1 MVGPHDRRA
10 FLRASGCVFARSRS
24 IIARIDNRMLIV
36 GVSDLERNPAV
47 ALFNGRDS
55 SPIAAIEEEKLDRS
69 RSDGPVPRLAL
80 EYCLKHV
87 GARPRD
93 ISAIAVAGR
102 PKRAWFRE
110 EKLRFDLLACGAVGR
125 RPAWSGG
132 RIARRLGRQQ
142 ALRRLVGRNVPFVS
156 FEHHLCH
163 AASAFYA
170 STFDRAL
177 VLTLDGAG
185 DMWSGLIALG
195 EGSDLRT
202 IKSLPFPNSLGWL
215 YAQVTE
221 MIGFRAGAD
230 EHKTQWLS
238 SSGEPDCVD
247 VFRRLFTTDPDGLPV
262 FDRRYLA
269 REVAE
274 SWRLSRDVSAQLP
287 PASSRDNGARGAM
300 IARSLQ
306 DFVEATIVDLAER
319 YRKATNTQYLCLAG
333 GVFLNV
339 LLVRA
344 LERRTGFDRVFVQPA
359 SDNPGTAI
367 GAGYLAPKRL
377 NGEVE
382 RTPLKHLHLGPGFD
396 PQEIKTV
403 LDNCKLIYRYF
414 EGENELLETTSSLLA
429 ANKIVAWYQGRTEF
443 GLRALGNRTI
453 VASPFSPFVKENLNQ
468 YIKHRQDFHPFVL
481 SVPAE
486 NAPAYFD
493 CSDNCRFAASVGE
506 LRPGMPALE
515 SFTFG
520 SRQVRLHLAEASVNP
535 RFAALLRQF
544 GRHAPAPVLVNTS
557 FNLFG
562 EPLVCDPRAAVRS
575 FYCSGIDALVI
586 GDFLVVK

>member
-1 MVGPHDRRA
+1 
-10 FLRASGCVFARSRS
+10 
-24 IIARIDNRMLIV
+24 MLIL
-36 GVSDLERNPAV
+36 GVSDLERNLAV
-47 ALFNGRDS
+47 ALFNGRD
-55 SPIAAIEEEKLDRS
+55 PGPVAAIEEEKLDRS
-69 RSDGPVPRLAL
+69 RSDGPVPRLAID
-80 EYCLKHV
+80 YCLKQV
-87 GARPRD
+87 GARPQD

-110 EKLRFDLLACGAVGR
+110 EKLRFDLLASGAVGR

-142 ALRRLVGRNVPFVS
+142 LLRRLVGRDVPFVS

-163 AASAFYA
+163 AASAFYG
-170 STFDRAL
+170 SPFDRAM

-185 DMWSGLIALG
+185 DMWSGLIAVG
-195 EGSDLRT
+195 EGTHLRPV
-202 IKSLPFPNSLGWL
+202 KSLPFPNSLGWL
-215 YAQVTE
+215 YAQVTD
-221 MIGFRAGAD
+221 MIGFQSAGD

-238 SSGEPDCVD
+238 TGGEPDYVH
-247 VFRRLFTTDPDGLPV
+247 VFRRLFQTDTDGLPV

-269 REVAE
+269 REVGE
-274 SWRLSRDVSAQLP
+274 SWRISREVEAQLP
-287 PASSRDNGARGAM
+287 PESHRDDRARAAT
-300 IARSLQ
+300 IARSAQTFLE
-306 DFVEATIVDLAER
+306 DTIVELAER
-319 YRKATNTQYLCLAG
+319 YRKVTGTRYLCLAG

-344 LERRTGFDRVFVQPA
+344 LERRTGFERVFVQPA

-377 NGEVE
+377 GRQIE
-382 RTPLKHLHLGPGFD
+382 RTALTHLHLGPGYD
-396 PQEIKTV
+396 PQDIKSV

-414 EGENELLETTSSLLA
+414 ESEHELLDTTSSLLA
-429 ANKIVAWYQGRTEF
+429 QNKIVAWYQGRTEF

-453 VASPFSPFVKENLNQ
+453 VASPFSPFVRENLNH

-481 SVPAE
+481 SVPEQA
-486 NAPAYFD
+486 APEYFD

-506 LRPGMPALE
+506 LKPGLAPLEAL
-515 SFTFG
+515 TFG
-520 SRQVRLHLAEASVNP
+520 DRQVRLHLSDPAVNP
-535 RFAALLRQF
+535 RFTALLQQF
-544 GRHAPAPVLVNTS
+544 GRRAPAPILVNTS

-586 GDFLVVK
+586 GDFLVAK

>member
-1 MVGPHDRRA
+1 
-10 FLRASGCVFARSRS
+10 
-24 IIARIDNRMLIV
+24 MLIL

-47 ALFNGRDS
+47 ALFNGRDAG
-55 SPIAAIEEEKLDRS
+55 PLAAIEEEKLDRS
-69 RSDGPVPRLAL
+69 RTDRPVPRLAVD
-80 EYCLKHV
+80 YCLKHV
-87 GARPRD
+87 GARPQD
-93 ISAIAVAGR
+93 ITAIAVAGR

-110 EKLRFDLLACGAVGR
+110 EKLRFDLLASGAIGR

-142 ALRRLVGRNVPFVS
+142 LLRRIVGREIPFLS
-156 FEHHLCH
+156 FEHHFCH

-185 DMWSGLIALG
+185 DMWSGLLAVG
-195 EGSDLRT
+195 EGTDLRP

-221 MIGFRAGAD
+221 MIGFQSGAD

-238 SSGEPDCVD
+238 SKGEPDYVH
-247 VFRRLFTTDPDGLPV
+247 VFSRLFKRDSDGLPV
-262 FDRRYLA
+262 FDRRYLG

-274 SWRLSRDVSAQLP
+274 SWRLSREVAALLP
-287 PASSRDNGARGAM
+287 PIAHDNEARAAT
-300 IARSLQ
+300 IARSVQ
-306 DFVEATIVDLAER
+306 DFLEHTIVELAER
-319 YRKATNTQYLCLAG
+319 YRKATNTRYLCLAG

-344 LERRTGFDRVFVQPA
+344 LERRAGFDKVFVQPA

-367 GAGYLAPKRL
+367 GAGYLAPGRL
-377 NGEVE
+377 GRDVV
-382 RTPLKHLHLGPGFD
+382 RAPLTRSDLGPGFD

-414 EGENELLETTSSLLA
+414 ESEHELLDTTATLLA
-429 ANKIVAWYQGRTEF
+429 ENKIVAWYQGRTEF
-443 GLRALGNRTI
+443 GQRALGSRTI
-453 VASPFSPFVKENLNQ
+453 VASPFSAFVKENLND

-481 SVPAE
+481 SVPVEDA
-486 NAPAYFD
+486 ATYFD

-506 LRPGMPALE
+506 LKPGMASLE
-515 SFTFG
+515 TFAFG
-520 SRQVRLHLAEASVNP
+520 ARQVRLHLSDASINP
-535 RFAALLRQF
+535 RFGGLLRQF
-544 GRHAPAPVLVNTS
+544 GRRAPAPILVNTS

-575 FYCSGIDALVI
+575 FYCSGIDALMI

>member
-1 MVGPHDRRA
+1 
-10 FLRASGCVFARSRS
+10 
-24 IIARIDNRMLIV
+24 MLIL

-47 ALFNGRDS
+47 ALFNGSDS
-55 SPIAAIEEEKLDRS
+55 APLAAIEEEKLDRS
-69 RSDGPVPRLAL
+69 RSDGPLPRLAV

-87 GARPRD
+87 GARAQD

-110 EKLRFDLLACGAVGR
+110 EKLRFDLLASGAVGR
-125 RPAWSGG
+125 RRAWSGG

-142 ALRRLVGRNVPFVS
+142 ALRRLVGRDVPFLT

-185 DMWSGLIALG
+185 DMWSGLISIG
-195 EGSDLRT
+195 EGSDLRP
-202 IKSLPFPNSLGWL
+202 IKALPFPNSFGWL

-221 MIGFRAGAD
+221 MIGFRAGHD

-238 SSGEPDCVD
+238 SSGEPDYVD
-247 VFRRLFTTDPDGLPV
+247 VFRRLFKSDSDGLPT

-269 REVAE
+269 REAAE
-274 SWRLSRDVSAQLP
+274 NWGLAHDVCAQLP
-287 PASSRDNGARGAM
+287 PASARDNGARAAT
-300 IARSLQ
+300 IARSVQ
-306 DFVEATIVDLAER
+306 DFLEQIVVDLAER
-319 YRKATNTQYLCLAG
+319 YRKATGTRYLCLAG

-377 NGEVE
+377 GRHIE
-382 RTPLKHLHLGPGFD
+382 RSPLAHLHLGPAFA
-396 PQEIKTV
+396 PQEIKSV

-414 EGENELLETTSSLLA
+414 HFENELLDTTADLLA
-429 ANKIVAWYQGRTEF
+429 QDKIVAWYQGRTEF

-453 VASPFSPFVKENLNQ
+453 VASPFSPFVKGNLNQ

-481 SVPAE
+481 SVPVE
-486 NAPAYFD
+486 DAPTYFD
-493 CSDNCRFAASVGE
+493 CSENCRFAASVGE
-506 LRPGMPALE
+506 LKPGTPGLE
-515 SFTFG
+515 PFAFG
-520 SRQVRLHLAEASVNP
+520 PRQVRLHLSDASVNP
-535 RFAALLRQF
+535 RFSALLRQF
-544 GRHAPAPVLVNTS
+544 GKRAPAPVLVNTS

-562 EPLVCDPRAAVRS
+562 EPLVCDPRAAIRS

-586 GDFLVVK
+586 GDFLVTK

>member
-1 MVGPHDRRA
+1 
-10 FLRASGCVFARSRS
+10 
-24 IIARIDNRMLIV
+24 MLIL

-47 ALFNGRDS
+47 ALFNGRD
-55 SPIAAIEEEKLDRS
+55 PGPLAAIEEEKLDRS
-69 RSDGPVPRLAL
+69 PSDRPVPRLAID
-80 EYCLKHV
+80 YCLKQV
-87 GARPRD
+87 GARLQD
-93 ISAIAVAGR
+93 ITAVAVAGR

-110 EKLRFDLLACGAVGR
+110 EKLRFDLLASGGVGR

-142 ALRRLVGRNVPFVS
+142 SLRRLFGRDVPFVS

-170 STFDRAL
+170 SSFDRSL

-185 DMWSGLIALG
+185 DMWSGLIAIG
-195 EGSDLRT
+195 EGTDLRP

-221 MIGFRAGAD
+221 MIGFRPGAD

-238 SSGEPDCVD
+238 SSGEPDYVD
-247 VFRRLFTTDPDGLPV
+247 VFRRLFNTDSDGVPV

-274 SWRLSRDVSAQLP
+274 NWRLARDVYSQLP
-287 PASSRDNGARGAM
+287 PASACTNGARAT
-300 IARSLQ
+300 IARSAQ
-306 DFVEATIVDLAER
+306 DFLEQTIVEMAER
-319 YRKATNTQYLCLAG
+319 YRKATDTRYLCLAG

-344 LERRTGFDRVFVQPA
+344 LERRTGFHRVFVQPA

-377 NGEVE
+377 GRQVE
-382 RTPLKHLHLGPGFD
+382 RRPLTDLHLGPGFD
-396 PQEIKTV
+396 PQEIKSV
-403 LDNCKLIYRYF
+403 LDNCKLIYQYF
-414 EGENELLETTSSLLA
+414 ESEPALLDTTAALLA
-429 ANKIVAWYQGRTEF
+429 QNKIVAWYQGRTEF

-453 VASPFSPFVKENLNQ
+453 VASPFSPFVKENLNE

-486 NAPAYFD
+486 DSAAYFD

-506 LRPGMPALE
+506 LKPGMPALE
-515 SFTFG
+515 AFTFG
-520 SRQVRLHLAEASVNP
+520 ARQVRLHLADAVVNP
-535 RFAALLRQF
+535 RFGGLLRQF
-544 GRHAPAPVLVNTS
+544 GKRAPAPILINTS

-562 EPLVCDPRAAVRS
+562 EALVCDPRAAVRS

-586 GDFLVVK
+586 GDFLVAK

>member
-1 MVGPHDRRA
+1 
-10 FLRASGCVFARSRS
+10 
-24 IIARIDNRMLIV
+24 MLIV

-47 ALFNGRDS
+47 ALFNGQD
-55 SPIAAIEEEKLDRS
+55 PGPLAAIEEEKLDRS

-80 EYCLKHV
+80 DYCLKHI
-87 GARPRD
+87 GARPQD

-110 EKLRFDLLACGAVGR
+110 EKLRFDLLASGVAGR
-125 RPAWSGG
+125 RSAWSGG

-142 ALRRLVGRNVPFVS
+142 LLRRIVGRNVPFVT

-170 STFDRAL
+170 SPFDRAL

-185 DMWSGLIALG
+185 DMWSGLIAVG
-195 EGSDLRT
+195 EGDDLRP

-221 MIGFRAGAD
+221 MIGFHAGAD
-230 EHKTQWLS
+230 EDKTQWLS
-238 SSGEPDCVD
+238 SRGNPDYVE
-247 VFRRLFTTDPDGLPV
+247 VFQKLFKTDSDGLPV

-269 REVAE
+269 REAAE
-274 SWRLSRDVSAQLP
+274 SWRLSRDVSAHLP
-287 PASSRDNGARGAM
+287 PPRPLDGAGRA
-300 IARSLQ
+300 
-306 DFVEATIVDLAER
+306 ATIACSVQSFLEDTVVDLAER
-319 YRKATNTQYLCLAG
+319 YRKATDTRYLCLAG
-333 GVFLNV
+333 GVFMNV

-344 LERRTGFDRVFVQPA
+344 LERRAGFDRVFVQPA
-359 SDNPGTAI
+359 SDNPGTAM
-367 GAGYLAPKRL
+367 GAGFLAPKRL
-377 NGEVE
+377 GGKVQ
-382 RTPLKHLHLGPGFD
+382 RASLSHLHLGPGFD
-396 PQEIKTV
+396 PQEIKSV

-414 EGENELLETTSSLLA
+414 ESENELLETTASLLA
-429 ANKIVAWYQGRTEF
+429 KNKIVAWYQGRTEF
-443 GLRALGNRTI
+443 GQRALGNRTI

-468 YIKHRQDFHPFVL
+468 YIKHRQEFHPFVL
-481 SVPAE
+481 SVPSEDAAE
-486 NAPAYFD
+486 YFD

-506 LRPGMPALE
+506 LKPGISALQG
-515 SFTFG
+515 FTFG
-520 SRQVRLHLAEASVNP
+520 SGQVRLHLSDASVNP
-535 RFAALLRQF
+535 RFGRLLRHF
-544 GRHAPAPVLVNTS
+544 GRRAPAPILVNTS

-586 GDFLVVK
+586 GDFLVSK

>member
-1 MVGPHDRRA
+1 
-10 FLRASGCVFARSRS
+10 
-24 IIARIDNRMLIV
+24 MLIL

-47 ALFNGRDS
+47 ALFNGRD
-55 SPIAAIEEEKLDRS
+55 PGPLAAIEEEKLDRS
-69 RSDGPVPRLAL
+69 RSDGPVPRLAID
-80 EYCLKHV
+80 YCLKHI
-87 GARPRD
+87 GARPQD
-93 ISAIAVAGR
+93 ITAIAVAGR

-110 EKLRFDLLACGAVGR
+110 EKLRFDLLASGAVGR

-142 ALRRLVGRNVPFVS
+142 LVRRIVGREVPFVS
-156 FEHHLCH
+156 FEHHHCH

-170 STFDRAL
+170 SPFDKAL

-185 DMWSGLIALG
+185 DMWSGLIAVG
-195 EGSDLRT
+195 EGSDLKP

-221 MIGFRAGAD
+221 MIGFRPGAD

-238 SSGEPDCVD
+238 SSGAPDYVG
-247 VFRRLFTTDPDGLPV
+247 VFRRLFKTDSDGLPV

-287 PASSRDNGARGAM
+287 PAGARDNGARAAT
-300 IARSLQ
+300 IARSVQ
-306 DFVEATIVDLAER
+306 DFVEGTIVDLAER
-319 YRKATNTQYLCLAG
+319 YRKATDTRYLCLAG

-344 LERRTGFDRVFVQPA
+344 LERRTGFDKVFVQPA
-359 SDNPGTAI
+359 SDNPGTAL
-367 GAGYLAPKRL
+367 GAGYLAPRRL
-377 NGEVE
+377 GGQVE
-382 RTPLKHLHLGPGFD
+382 RSPLTHLHLGPGFD
-396 PQEIKTV
+396 PQEIKSV

-414 EGENELLETTSSLLA
+414 QSEHELLDTTATLLA
-429 ANKIVAWYQGRTEF
+429 QNRIVAWYQGRTEF

-481 SVPAE
+481 SVPSEDA
-486 NAPAYFD
+486 AAYFD

-506 LRPGMPALE
+506 LKPGMPALE
-515 SFTFG
+515 TFTFG
-520 SRQVRLHLAEASVNP
+520 ARQVRLHLSDAAANP
-535 RFAALLRQF
+535 RFGGLLRQF
-544 GRHAPAPVLVNTS
+544 GKRAEAPVLVNTS

>member
-1 MVGPHDRRA
+1 
-10 FLRASGCVFARSRS
+10 
-24 IIARIDNRMLIV
+24 MLIL

-47 ALFNGRDS
+47 ALFNGRD
-55 SPIAAIEEEKLDRS
+55 PGPLAAIEEEKLDRS
-69 RSDGPVPRLAL
+69 RLDGPVPRLAI
-80 EYCLKHV
+80 EYCLKQV
-87 GARPRD
+87 GARPQD
-93 ISAIAVAGR
+93 IEAIAVAGR

-110 EKLRFDLLACGAVGR
+110 EKLRFDLLASGAVGR

-142 ALRRLVGRNVPFVS
+142 LLRRLVGRHVPFFS

-170 STFDRAL
+170 SDFDRAL

-185 DMWSGLIALG
+185 DMWSGLIAVG
-195 EGSDLRT
+195 EGTDLRP

-215 YAQVTE
+215 YAQVTD
-221 MIGFRAGAD
+221 MIGFQSAGD

-238 SSGEPDCVD
+238 RSGEPDFVN
-247 VFRRLFTTDPDGLPV
+247 VFQRLFQTDADGLPV
-262 FDRRYLA
+262 FDRRYLS
-269 REVAE
+269 REVGE
-274 SWRLSRDVSAQLP
+274 TWRISPDVAAQLP
-287 PASSRDNGARGAM
+287 PASSRDHRARAAT
-300 IARSLQ
+300 IARSAQ
-306 DFVEATIVDLAER
+306 DFIEDTIVALAER
-319 YRKATNTQYLCLAG
+319 YRKATGTRYLCLAG

-344 LERRTGFDRVFVQPA
+344 LERRTGFDRIFVQPA
-359 SDNPGTAI
+359 SDNPGTAV

-377 NGEVE
+377 GRRIE
-382 RTPLKHLHLGPGFD
+382 RTPLTHLHLGPGYD
-396 PQEIKTV
+396 PQEIKAV

-414 EGENELLETTSSLLA
+414 ESERELLDTTTTLLA
-429 ANKIVAWYQGRTEF
+429 QNKIVAWYQGRTEF

-453 VASPFSPFVKENLNQ
+453 VASPFAPFVKENLNQ

-481 SVPAE
+481 SVPATAAAE
-486 NAPAYFD
+486 HFD
-493 CSDNCRFAASVGE
+493 CSDNCRYAASVGE
-506 LRPGMPALE
+506 LKPGLPQLE
-515 SFTFG
+515 TFTFG
-520 SRQVRLHLAEASVNP
+520 AGQVRLHLADEAANP
-535 RFAALLRQF
+535 RFAALLQQF
-544 GRHAPAPVLVNTS
+544 GRRAPAPILVNTS

-586 GDFLVVK
+586 GDFLVAK